1 MAESRDKAK
10 YSLFSKKD
18 VDKDWA
24 EFVVVMRHLKKER
37 DKVTVTFP
45 QERDQFLTVKVND
58 EVVCEKLLPGA
69 VQIEDSTFEV
79 SYGER
84 GEVKVN
90 LRKAESGYWMNRW
103 SPLLDRPTP

>member
-45 QERDQFLTVKVND
+45 QERDQF
-58 EVVCEKLLPGA
+58 
-69 VQIEDSTFEV
+69 F
-79 SYGER
+79 
-84 GEVKVN
+84 
-90 LRKAESGYWMNRW
+90 
-103 SPLLDRPTP
+103 